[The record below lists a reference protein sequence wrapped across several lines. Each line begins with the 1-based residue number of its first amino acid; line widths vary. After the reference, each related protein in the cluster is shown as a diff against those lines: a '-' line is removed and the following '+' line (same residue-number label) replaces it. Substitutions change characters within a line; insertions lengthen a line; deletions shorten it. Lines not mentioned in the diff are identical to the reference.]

1 MSIGKAA
8 KMLGVSIGT
17 LRKWEENGLLTPERT
32 PTGHRRY
39 RVAGLQ
45 KLMHEKGESPSLSC
59 AIYAR
64 VSTKK
69 QEGAGNLDRQTGRL
83 SAYAAKRGWPI
94 FAVISGTASG
104 LVEDLIAI
112 TTSFSARIYGKRGG
126 KKLVEVVRSTLQD
139 PVTGVE
145 LK

>member
-8 KMLGVSIGT
+8 KMLGVGVGA

-45 KLMHEKGESPSLSC
+45 TLMHEKDESPSFTC

-64 VSTKK
+64 MSTKK
-69 QEGAGNLDRQTGRL
+69 QEDAGNLDRQTGRL
-83 SAYAAKRGWPI
+83 NAY
-94 FAVISGTASG
+94 
-104 LVEDLIAI
+104 
-112 TTSFSARIYGKRGG
+112 SFSARIYGKRGG
-126 KKLVEVVRSTLQD
+126 KKLVEVVRSTLQE
-139 PVTGVE
+139 PMTGGE
-145 LK
+145 SE